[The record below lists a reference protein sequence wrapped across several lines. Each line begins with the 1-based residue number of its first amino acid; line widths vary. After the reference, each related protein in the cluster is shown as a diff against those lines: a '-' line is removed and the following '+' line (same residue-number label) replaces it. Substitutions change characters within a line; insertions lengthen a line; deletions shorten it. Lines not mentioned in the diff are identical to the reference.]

1 MNIVRD
7 SVLQKCRPSGRSVA
21 LAESNLPI
29 QHVEVYGKSRLSWS
43 HLGLWLEDALWW
55 FSCLGFYVGW
65 FASSSSLAWL
75 QPVIVPARRLRPEI
89 FLVWVFLWSEGLYQ
103 TGSASNSW
111 GSTPGRQPL
120 SVLQPSDPLH
130 GISRVCAQRSPPG
143 IQSISLY
150 PYQMLP
156 YTMVLVCSSQRKRSS
171 QYCFA
176 PCSLT
181 IALSELL
188 GSSVPA
194 SWSSSTSYPFPVGD
208 STLAEVGRVLRRPNP
223 QGHPLEV
230 SGWLVSSEWGTL
242 LKEYHAVLHQ
252 TQCREVFK
260 RSIATEDC

>member
-29 QHVEVYGKSRLSWS
+29 QHVEVYGKSGLSWCP
-43 HLGLWLEDALWW
+43 LGLWLEDALWW

-75 QPVIVPARRLRPEI
+75 QPVIVRARRLRPEI

-120 SVLQPSDPLH
+120 SELQPSDPLH

-156 YTMVLVCSSQRKRSS
+156 YTMGWCVLPNGRGVAS
-171 QYCFA
+171 
-176 PCSLT
+176 
-181 IALSELL
+181 IALHLVLWPLLFLSCLAPVSLLL
-188 GSSVPA
+188 GLLQLLILSRLGTQLWQKSVE
-194 SWSSSTSYPFPVGD
+194 SFVGQIRKV
-208 STLAEVGRVLRRPNP
+208 T
-223 QGHPLEV
+223 H
-230 SGWLVSSEWGTL
+230 
-242 LKEYHAVLHQ
+242 
-252 TQCREVFK
+252 
-260 RSIATEDC
+260 